1 MSASLKINTALVDEQ
16 ELQRLLA
23 KQAEIQAEIAALL
36 PSSTAPPSSNQFHR
50 SPIHKQQQ
58 RRQSDAP
65 RSLSSNGTNMSRHLS
80 QVSYSRSCFRLFSN
94 KMQDQI
100 KRPSQTQRSFSQSSA
115 FPPVNADSRQENPTM
130 MPLAT
135 QELPLGSYGFSPLH
149 KTILQQLTDDLEDLE
164 DPNSFLSRTIGIPT
178 VSGMP
183 SISIPSPT
191 THDNHRLSRSS
202 FNVQTPS
209 TSTSNSLISVNSVS
223 SSKLNASG
231 HAKRR
236 ITSNDSVISSK
247 SNDSGYGSSMGS
259 STSRSRSRREINANR
274 DHVPAVRK
282 STPAQPM
289 RKSSATV
296 SEGKYQT
303 NEVLPFPFNPEIPF
317 SCQSSQFMTYPGTY
331 EGVGALKGEYTG
343 VACDRNFGFFPL
355 SSKPENKPENYSSLP
370 RQDTN
375 EKQVASSPTPT
386 YPLEK
391 SVSRETLSSYSDD
404 ETEWDEDELSPNPP
418 NLVFF
423 QRTLVERIMDQFWK
437 IFNQENVTK

>member
-1 MSASLKINTALVDEQ
+1 MSANLKINTALDDEQ

-23 KQAEIQAEIAALL
+23 QQSEIQAEIAALL
-36 PSSTAPPSSNQFHR
+36 PSSTQFRR

-65 RSLSSNGTNMSRHLS
+65 RSMSSGGTKMSRHLS
-80 QVSYSRSCFRLFSN
+80 QVSYSRSCFSLFSN

-100 KRPSQTQRSFSQSSA
+100 KRPSQTKRSFSQFSA
-115 FPPVNADSRQENPTM
+115 FPPVNAGSRQENPTM
-130 MPLAT
+130 MPLAAT

-149 KTILQQLTDDLEDLE
+149 KTILQRSPELTDDFEDLE
-164 DPNSFLSRTIGIPT
+164 DPSSFLSRTIGIT
-178 VSGMP
+178 TIAGMP

-191 THDNHRLSRSS
+191 TLDNYRLSRSS
-202 FNVQTPS
+202 FNMQTPS
-209 TSTSNSLISVNSVS
+209 TPTSDSLISVNSVS
-223 SSKLNASG
+223 SSKSNASG
-231 HAKRR
+231 HAIRR

-303 NEVLPFPFNPEIPF
+303 NKILPFPFIPEIPF
-317 SCQSSQFMTYPGTY
+317 SC
-331 EGVGALKGEYTG
+331 
-343 VACDRNFGFFPL
+343 
-355 SSKPENKPENYSSLP
+355 
-370 RQDTN
+370 
-375 EKQVASSPTPT
+375 
-386 YPLEK
+386 
-391 SVSRETLSSYSDD
+391 
-404 ETEWDEDELSPNPP
+404 
-418 NLVFF
+418 
-423 QRTLVERIMDQFWK
+423 
-437 IFNQENVTK
+437 